1 MKALLVLIIILLL
14 LFLLY
19 MVLIMPRFRK
29 PDCKALLHHYYAHR
43 GLHDLSAGIPENSMK
58 AFQRA
63 IDKGFGMEMDVQLSS
78 DGYPVV
84 FHDSTLTR
92 MCGVDK
98 RVNELTLRELK
109 ELTLADTQEQ
119 IPTFQEFLDLV
130 RGQVPLIIEIK
141 MDKRDDRIP

>member
-1 MKALLVLIIILLL
+1 
-14 LFLLY
+14 
-19 MVLIMPRFRK
+19 
-29 PDCKALLHHYYAHR
+29 
-43 GLHDLSAGIPENSMK
+43 MK

-98 RVNELTLRELK
+98 RVNELTLKGTEG
-109 ELTLADTQEQ
+109 ADTGGYPGTDSYLSG
-119 IPTFQEFLDLV
+119 ISRSRKGTGSSDY
-130 RGQVPLIIEIK
+130 
-141 MDKRDDRIP
+141 